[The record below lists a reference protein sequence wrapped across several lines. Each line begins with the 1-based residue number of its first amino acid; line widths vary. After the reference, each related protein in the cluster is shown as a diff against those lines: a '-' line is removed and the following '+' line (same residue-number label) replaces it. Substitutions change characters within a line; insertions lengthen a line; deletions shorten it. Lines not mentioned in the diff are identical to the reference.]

1 MYFSSFGKKL
11 PLHLLL
17 CHRCANF
24 ASMQVSV
31 ELLKEWFTGFNVRYF
46 DGSLPVPAFAVG
58 HSRTRLGS
66 LTWRY
71 KYKLFFRRPCSYVIR
86 VSNYYDLD
94 ELQFKSVLLHEMI
107 HLHIV
112 SRRLKDSS
120 PHGVLFR
127 KIMNEINADGWN
139 VSVSAN
145 MRGVSRSRCAAGRRK
160 RIVLAACMAD
170 GRHLLSVVS
179 PRHVMTV
186 DHVVR
191 RSSGVKSYSWHVSAD
206 EYFADFPVVRTPKG
220 RIVSADTYSRML
232 SSMSPADPD
241 KLSSLAGV

>member
-1 MYFSSFGKKL
+1 MRVDAS
-11 PLHLLL
+11 LLE
-17 CHRCANF
+17 NWF
-24 ASMQVSV
+24 A
-31 ELLKEWFTGFNVRYF
+31 LFNVRYF
-46 DGSLPVPAFAVG
+46 EGALPEPAFAVG
-58 HSRTRLGS
+58 RSRTRLGS

-71 KYKLFFRRPCSYVIR
+71 KYKLFSRRPCSYVIR

-127 KIMNEINADGWN
+127 KIMNEINADGWH

-220 RIVSADTYSRML
+220 RIVSSDTYSRML
-232 SSMSPADPD
+232 SSMSPADPN
-241 KLSSLAGV
+241 KLSCQAGV

>member
-1 MYFSSFGKKL
+1 M
-11 PLHLLL
+11 
-17 CHRCANF
+17 
-24 ASMQVSV
+24 
-31 ELLKEWFTGFNVRYF
+31 
-46 DGSLPVPAFAVG
+46 
-58 HSRTRLGS
+58 
-66 LTWRY
+66 
-71 KYKLFFRRPCSYVIR
+71 
-86 VSNYYDLD
+86 
-94 ELQFKSVLLHEMI
+94 LHEMI

-127 KIMNEINADGWN
+127 KIMNEINADGWH